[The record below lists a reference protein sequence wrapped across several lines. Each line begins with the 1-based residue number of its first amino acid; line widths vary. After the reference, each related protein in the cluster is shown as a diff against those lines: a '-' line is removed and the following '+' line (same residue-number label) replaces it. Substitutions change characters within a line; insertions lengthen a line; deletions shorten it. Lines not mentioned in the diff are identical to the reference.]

1 MRLRVRRLFSSEV
14 QPVCPVP
21 TGDGGYY
28 PLYWCAR
35 EARERSA
42 RTPYT
47 VARQCGAVRRDPR
60 AARARTPRTA
70 APRVSDRLS
79 VRKKM
84 LCRAQ
89 GSQCCWFVLKPNKY
103 LVLTPCAPRRSRAR
117 AGSPPCPDRRSRCG
131 LAGAK
136 RGPQI
141 TPQRSGLGE
150 CVPIHGG
157 RQRARVHTQLLSL
170 LVRAGIAACGAALI
184 IFCASAASSAQAC
197 RTARA

>member
-1 MRLRVRRLFSSEV
+1 MLSSIPKGGAVRLPSSSSSSSSSSSRLARRSKRREARRTNPEKAWSIPSCETESASVVLFRGSAS
-14 QPVCPVP
+14 VP
-21 TGDGGYY
+21 CTHSGDGGYY

-103 LVLTPCAPRRSRAR
+103 LVLTPCAPRWSRAR

-131 LAGAK
+131 LAGAE

-141 TPQRSGLGE
+141 TPSG
-150 CVPIHGG
+150 
-157 RQRARVHTQLLSL
+157 RA
-170 LVRAGIAACGAALI
+170 
-184 IFCASAASSAQAC
+184 
-197 RTARA
+197 